1 MTQPIRIGSRG
12 SQLALWQA
20 NHIAGQLR
28 ALGHEVAIEII
39 RTTGD
44 RMQEPSP
51 TSSGA
56 PGASHSGT
64 RESVTPDPGS
74 PFIRDEPAL
83 SEAGRPSRTG
93 QSADE
98 WGGITSEPT
107 LSKGIFIKEIEEAL
121 AAGEID
127 LAVHS
132 LKDLPTQLDPRFTLA
147 AIPQRADPRDAF
159 VCEQFWALHALP
171 IGARIG
177 TTSPRRRA
185 QILALR
191 PDIAFVELRGNVDTR
206 LRKLAEGQCD
216 ALVLAAAG
224 LDRLSRAEW
233 VHQRFDVDELCP
245 APGQGALA
253 LETRAA
259 TYAVF
264 SSPER
269 DNAIRAAV
277 AQLDHP
283 ATRFSVDAEREVLA
297 ALGGGCS
304 VPIGVHCAPVP
315 DTHGEMADG
324 AVAMWRIHAQVLAP
338 DGEQMVCGFMEPPVG
353 ISACELGLSL
363 AEDLKLHGAEDLLRA
378 FATEP

>member
-1 MTQPIRIGSRG
+1 MANDPIRIGSRG

-20 NHIAGQLR
+20 NHIAGRLR
-28 ALGHEVAIEII
+28 ALGHEAAIEII

-44 RMQEPSP
+44 RMQE
-51 TSSGA
+51 TAAQGGTFMRDHQGA
-56 PGASHSGT
+56 H
-64 RESVTPDPGS
+64 
-74 PFIRDEPAL
+74 
-83 SEAGRPSRTG
+83 
-93 QSADE
+93 E
-98 WGGITSEPT
+98 WGATTSEPA

-121 AAGEID
+121 ADGRID

-132 LKDLPTQLDPRFTLA
+132 LKDLPTALDARFALA
-147 AIPQRADPRDAF
+147 AIPERADPRDAF
-159 VCEQFWALHALP
+159 VCEEFWALHALP
-171 IGARIG
+171 IGARVG

-191 PDIAFVELRGNVDTR
+191 PDITFVELRGNVDTR

-224 LDRLSRAEW
+224 LDRLARAEW

-264 SSPER
+264 ASPER

-283 ATRFSVDAEREVLA
+283 ATRFSVEAERTTLD

-304 VPIGVHCAPVP
+304 VPVGVHCAPVP

-324 AVAMWRIHAQVLAP
+324 AVAAWRVHAQVLTP

-353 ISACELGLSL
+353 ITACELGLTL
-363 AEDLKLHGAEDLLRA
+363 AEDLKARGAEELLA
-378 FATEP
+378 QHA